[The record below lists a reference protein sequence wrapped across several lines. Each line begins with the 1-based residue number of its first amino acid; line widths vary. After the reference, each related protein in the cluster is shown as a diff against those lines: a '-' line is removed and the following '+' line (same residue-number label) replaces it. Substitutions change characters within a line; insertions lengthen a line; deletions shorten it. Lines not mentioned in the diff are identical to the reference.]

1 MPLLSDELSVWEIA
15 FRWAGCDPDRVWL
28 RFPLPVR
35 DNFRMLM
42 DAILN
47 GHLDCFTLA
56 LTKWNPKTDDEYTK
70 PFFIRSHLDAVEDCV
85 SGSRFDRKLLRWAR
99 IERWAMQQWC
109 ERRGVPL
116 PEFWFPPGWKLEYE
130 WPDDDSAGDQ
140 AAPAMAGES
149 ASGESTDERKQRID
163 KRHRIQMACQQ
174 IALAIWSKEPKLT
187 IKEIANRDEVQ
198 ELGGGSE
205 YEIETVQEWIS
216 AVDTRDP
223 SKKRGRKR
231 KNNSP
236 PDDPQ

>member
-1 MPLLSDELSVWEIA
+1 MAVLADELSVWEIA
-15 FRWAGCDPDRVWL
+15 FRWAGRDPDGVWF
-28 RFPLPVR
+28 RFPLAVR

-47 GHLDCFTLA
+47 GHLDCYTLS
-56 LTKWNPKTDDEYTK
+56 LTKWRPGVDDEYAK
-70 PFFIRSHLDAVEDCV
+70 PFFIRSHLDTVEDCV
-85 SGSRFDRKLLRWAR
+85 GGHAFDRKLLKWAR

-130 WPDDDSAGDQ
+130 WPDDDPAEDQ
-140 AAPAMAGES
+140 AAPTKTNMS
-149 ASGESTDERKQRID
+149 ASDESSEERKQRVD
-163 KRHRIQMACQQ
+163 KHHRAKMACQQ
-174 IALAIWSKEPKLT
+174 IALAIWSKEPNLT
-187 IKEIANRDEVQ
+187 IKEVAYRKEVQ

-205 YEIETVQEWIS
+205 YEPETLHQWIS